1 MERLKEMPMETKRV
15 KKPVSKETF
24 AFLIGIAIFFG
35 YIGTVMG
42 VGPMFKTLMATAHDL
57 LLNTVFFIMA
67 IAVLAGAFAALMS
80 EFGVVAL
87 INSIIS
93 PVMGPLYDLPG
104 AASLGAITT
113 FLSDNPAII
122 SLAKDKGF
130 NKYFEDYQTP
140 ALCNLGTAFGMG
152 LILFTVMMSQG
163 DGKEFIVP
171 AALGVAGAVFGSIVS
186 VKIMMRF
193 TKRFYGVSK
202 DDLKRMRDAR
212 KHTKYKQ
219 EREIRDGSTLERA
232 MDAMLEGGKTGVQL
246 GLDIVPGVLIITT
259 IVMVLTKGPGSIN
272 GVAAYTGAAYEG
284 VSLIPKLGAF
294 LSPVIQ
300 PLFGFQ
306 SPEAIAFPFTSLGSA
321 GAALALVPEFL
332 RDGLI
337 GGNEIAVFTSIG
349 MCWSGYLSTHV
360 GMMDALGVRQLAS
373 KAILSHTF
381 GGIAAGVFAHYAFVL
396 YSMF

>member
-193 TKRFYGVSK
+193 TKQFYGVSK